1 MASGKATVMMEME
14 TVRTEM
20 VMGSE
25 MVMVQTEMAM
35 ESEMVMELEKESCIQ
50 HCNSNYENLD

>member
-14 TVRTEM
+14 TVRT
-20 VMGSE
+20 E

-35 ESEMVMELEKESCIQ
+35 ESEMVMELEKESYI
-50 HCNSNYENLD
+50 

>member
-14 TVRTEM
+14 TVRT
-20 VMGSE
+20 
-25 MVMVQTEMAM
+25 
-35 ESEMVMELEKESCIQ
+35 EMVMELEKESCIQ